1 MQRLALFDLDN
12 TLINLDEAFK
22 VWSAEF
28 AKEHALGAEAT
39 AWRAGLLPNRWVIGG
54 VAVQAAGQLALTCLP
69 AMNGVFGT
77 APIGGNAWLR
87 ILAVAAVATVVVAV
101 DKRLRAPSTPG

>member
-39 AWRAGLLPNRWVIGG
+39 
-54 VAVQAAGQLALTCLP
+54 GQLALTCLP

-77 APIGGNAWLR
+77 APIGGDAWLR
-87 ILAVAAVATVVVAV
+87 IPGRRRRGHGRGRRRQAAAGAVHA
-101 DKRLRAPSTPG
+101 RLKLRPAHDDPVG